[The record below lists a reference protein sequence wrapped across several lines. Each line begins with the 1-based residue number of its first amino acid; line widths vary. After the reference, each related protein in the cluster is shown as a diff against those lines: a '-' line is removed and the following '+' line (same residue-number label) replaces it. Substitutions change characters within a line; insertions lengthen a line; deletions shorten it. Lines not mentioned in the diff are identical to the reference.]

1 MILFQHPEGT
11 AMGSEV
17 KGAEGGGDPL
27 SLGDN
32 LQLNMDDAAKV
43 KLSNNVFY
51 DRLSLMTK
59 NSGPQRVVVQ
69 NRFCC
74 IHQIPKYCRYFT

>member
-1 MILFQHPEGT
+1 MFANYMTMILFQHPEGT

-43 KLSNNVFY
+43 K
-51 DRLSLMTK
+51 
-59 NSGPQRVVVQ
+59 
-69 NRFCC
+69 
-74 IHQIPKYCRYFT
+74 